1 MKKIKNLGKVLVI
14 IGLWANIG
22 NVGFAIEEKID
33 ASEQVIQE
41 NANSILKE
49 NINKNIITPNISPGT
64 MNDAEHTRRYFR
76 FFEDTHRTKFK
87 PNIDVPLIKKE
98 KLTLPARIQ
107 QDAVTT
113 HINKVEFSNSEIGL
127 ALKSI
132 VASFL

>member
-49 NINKNIITPNISPGT
+49 KP
-64 MNDAEHTRRYFR
+64 HRRGSF
-76 FFEDTHRTKFK
+76 D
-87 PNIDVPLIKKE
+87 LI
-98 KLTLPARIQ
+98 Q
-107 QDAVTT
+107 
-113 HINKVEFSNSEIGL
+113 
-127 ALKSI
+127 
-132 VASFL
+132 